1 MVIDLAEDPD
11 KSTSGPAK
19 LTEEVMGIMCRWV
32 QASESD
38 CLQKVGCRDINLI
51 WSGLFGEGLQM
62 GATLKLGQQG
72 LRFLCGKEAGRLLVD
87 NSFRSH
93 KRAGNSQ
100 TLNSGFLEK
109 VFEAAVRPTQC
120 S

>member
-38 CLQKVGCRDINLI
+38 YLQKVGRLGINLI
-51 WSGLFGEGLQM
+51 WSGRFGEGLQM
-62 GATLKLGQQG
+62 GATFK
-72 LRFLCGKEAGRLLVD
+72 
-87 NSFRSH
+87 
-93 KRAGNSQ
+93 
-100 TLNSGFLEK
+100 
-109 VFEAAVRPTQC
+109 VRPTRFAVSLRERSWKTSCGQLLRKPQKGWKF
-120 S
+120 SDAQFRILGKSL